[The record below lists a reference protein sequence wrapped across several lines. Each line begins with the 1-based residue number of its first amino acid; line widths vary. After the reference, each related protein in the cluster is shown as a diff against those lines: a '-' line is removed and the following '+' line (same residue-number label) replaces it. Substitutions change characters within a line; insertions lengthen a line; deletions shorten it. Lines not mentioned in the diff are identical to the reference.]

1 MATEYKSPLGLLDY
15 IVPDR
20 LEQQA
25 ISAFS
30 RNPNPMNEQGQPLY
44 GNFRPNIDPNNPQGL
59 NNIET
64 LLGYAYMPQVMTQ
77 NPTNKQMIDA
87 AILRAGL
94 EMGKGRQPGETFGGA
109 LARGAEAMSIPGKT
123 LAAAQAAEAAARAK
137 GMRPQVSVTTPKY
150 SVFNSVAKNLYDN
163 NQAFQDTVNSLTGNA
178 PWSFSS
184 PVIKALAG
192 NAISYQSEYGGSI
205 ENAIMKSA
213 EGMLNLKT
221 TGGVKNIPDNSTNT
235 NSNANSSNASK
246 PNIPGIKIK

>member
-20 LEQQA
+20 LEKQA

-30 RNPNPMNEQGQPLY
+30 RDPNPMNEQGQPLY
-44 GNFRPNIDPNNPQGL
+44 GNFRPKIDPNNPKGL
-59 NNIET
+59 TNFET

-123 LAAAQAAEAAARAK
+123 LSDARLAQAKAQAALMGDGTQLSLNKIEIATGKKLLQTLAETNPDFGRRLKKLADES
-137 GMRPQVSVTTPKY
+137 GMEDWWGLGGPSSDFYTAMANELGSLQNAYKNQNLSNIDLAEMALTNMGGDPAGTSVKTK
-150 SVFNSVAKNLYDN
+150 DN
-163 NQAFQDTVNSLTGNA
+163 
-178 PWSFSS
+178 
-184 PVIKALAG
+184 
-192 NAISYQSEYGGSI
+192 
-205 ENAIMKSA
+205 KSDKKD
-213 EGMLNLKT
+213 LSDVT
-221 TGGVKNIPDNSTNT
+221 R
-235 NSNANSSNASK
+235 
-246 PNIPGIKIK
+246 

>member
-44 GNFRPNIDPNNPQGL
+44 GNFRPNIDPNNPDGL
-59 NNIET
+59 TNFET

-109 LARGAEAMSIPGKT
+109 LARGAEAMSIPAKT
-123 LAAAQAAEAAARAK
+123 LAEAQLAQAKAAAK
-137 GMRPQVSVTTPKY
+137 KVQPQVTITPAKIYGFYKVGQTLMKTNKDFRDAVIALKGTGLFATEAQALRAVTNNAMGIESQKGEGISESIKESLNLLSKNVSKET
-150 SVFNSVAKNLYDN
+150 SVANIE
-163 NQAFQDTVNSLTGNA
+163 GNED
-178 PWSFSS
+178 
-184 PVIKALAG
+184 VTEKI
-192 NAISYQSEYGGSI
+192 ISNMQEDPF
-205 ENAIMKSA
+205 ADMDK
-213 EGMLNLKT
+213 
-221 TGGVKNIPDNSTNT
+221 
-235 NSNANSSNASK
+235 
-246 PNIPGIKIK
+246 